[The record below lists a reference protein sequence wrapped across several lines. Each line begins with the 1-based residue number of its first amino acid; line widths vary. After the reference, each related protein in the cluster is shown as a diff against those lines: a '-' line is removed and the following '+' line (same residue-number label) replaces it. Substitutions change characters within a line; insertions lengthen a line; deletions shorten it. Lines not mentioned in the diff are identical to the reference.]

1 DLGSFCLAQVALT
14 ETLFTG
20 VVAAALLVVAR
31 AARAGRAS
39 PSAALLAGALCT
51 AAAFVRPV
59 AYYLAPLLAVGAFAW
74 ARRAGGTGT
83 SPELHPETGG
93 WTAAQL
99 DARWRD
105 EGLAILRAHPFL
117 YARVWL
123 EGALGT
129 ALSTGRGAALH
140 LMGLPARSPAA
151 PRGAAVASAL
161 LRAFAVLQLAVLYAG
176 ALRGVHAALAERP
189 L

>member
-1 DLGSFCLAQVALT
+1 MTGTAVPALPAERPPISPAQAAPT

-83 SPELHPETGG
+83 SAP
-93 WTAAQL
+93 
-99 DARWRD
+99 
-105 EGLAILRAHPFL
+105 
-117 YARVWL
+117 
-123 EGALGT
+123 AL
-129 ALSTGRGAALH
+129 AAL
-140 LMGLPARSPAA
+140 
-151 PRGAAVASAL
+151 
-161 LRAFAVLQLAVLYAG
+161 
-176 ALRGVHAALAERP
+176 
-189 L
+189 